1 MKIKDLFQKDITRG
15 INGVVKA
22 DQLDSESVWQE
33 LDEFVVT
40 RELGTHLRKFFEQ
53 YAETIGSSKAGSEK
67 NGVWVSGFFG
77 SGKSH
82 FIKVLSYLLE
92 NRTHEFNGQSQQAL
106 AFFEDKIKDAT
117 VLADIKRALSV
128 NTDVILF
135 NIDSKAD
142 SNDGRDAILSVFLKV
157 FNERLG
163 YCGEHPHIA
172 HMERHLD
179 QNSQYDQFKEAF
191 LSKSGSQWEEER
203 DAYEFNRDE
212 LVEALSETLGQSTES
227 CEKWVD
233 NADETFR
240 LTVENFAGWVK
251 EYLEQQ
257 EDGHRV
263 IFLVDEVGQFI
274 GKDTALM
281 LNLQTITEQ
290 LGTQCGGNAWVVV
303 TSQEDVEKALGEMV
317 EKSNDFS
324 KIQGRFRTRL
334 SLTSLNVDEVIQKRL
349 LEKSDTAIA
358 NLKEVYEAKGD
369 ILRNQLSFRDLKD
382 TYKEFKEANDFV
394 VNYPFV
400 PYQFELLQGVFT
412 SIRKAGVTGL
422 HLASGERSLLDAF
435 QLASKELK
443 DTEVG
448 ALAPLYLFYPS
459 IESFLDTSVKRTID
473 RSADNESLFP
483 FDIHVLQALFLIRY
497 VDQLPG
503 NVDNLVTLCI
513 DTIDADRLTLKKQIE
528 EGLERLLNNSL
539 ISRNGD
545 VYQFLTNEEQ
555 DIQREIK
562 KIVITSADEAKELGG
577 LIFGDVL
584 QDKRKHRY
592 SITKKDIPF
601 NRICDSH
608 PVGQNTDGDVLV
620 EIVSPLSDNY
630 EAMNKQQGTLLS
642 SQDEGKILLK
652 LPDKGSV
659 LRELSLFLK
668 TNRYLKSK
676 NTTTGDDNTSR
687 ILRQL
692 ATENQQ
698 RRGKLA
704 IALADQFVESDVYIS
719 GAEYTISVPTAS
731 KAFDNCLEYLIE
743 NTYTKMG
750 YINKLQDNPAKEIN
764 AIIRA
769 DDLTLLGDLP
779 ELNPKAIE
787 DVRNYISLKSKTD
800 QQVVVKDLCM
810 GRYAGRPYG
819 WPDLETAL
827 LLARLYKNQEIN
839 LISAGEAVSG
849 VKAIA
854 LLSESK
860 HWAKVTI
867 TPRKTVSS
875 DTLKNAKKLGQD
887 LFTKQGPDN
896 EDGLYEFLSA
906 ELMAIDSRLQNF
918 ASIASGGVYPGG
930 TLIDAG
936 RSVIKGVT
944 SVKESNKF
952 LERFLEHK
960 TELVDCLE
968 DYELL
973 NTFYTHQKPI
983 WDAAQQQRA
992 VFQGNATQLN
1002 QDDEIR
1008 RKLSQFNEILEA
1020 DAPYG
1025 RVSELGELQ
1034 KSIQQNNEVLLSQH
1048 RKISGHVIDA
1058 HIDAVEAELDRIS
1071 ADDDLRNSCLTPLTR
1086 FRIGLDSQHS
1096 VAHLEY
1102 AKEQAEQA
1110 KDSAF
1115 EKIDQYLE
1123 SDETG
1128 DDPPAVKV
1136 PTKLVVSKLL
1146 EANQYLE
1153 TTEDVEAFLKSLREA
1168 LEKAIAN
1175 DQRVEIR

>member
-53 YAETIGSSKAGSEK
+53 YAETIGSFKAKAEN

-92 NRTHEFNGQSQQAL
+92 NRTHEYNGQSQQAL
-106 AFFEDKIKDAT
+106 AFFEDKITDAT
-117 VLADIKRALSV
+117 VLADIKRSLSV

-172 HMERHLD
+172 HMERYLD
-179 QNSQYDQFKEAF
+179 QNSQYAQFKEAF

-212 LVEALSETLGQSTES
+212 VVAALSETLGQSTES

-257 EDGHRV
+257 EDWHRV

-281 LNLQTITEQ
+281 LNLQTITEE

-303 TSQEDVEKALGEMV
+303 TSQEDVEKALGETV

-324 KIQGRFRTRL
+324 KIQGRFKTRL

-349 LEKSDTAIA
+349 LEKSDTAVA
-358 NLKEVYEAKGD
+358 NLTDLYKSKGD

-382 TYKEFKEANDFV
+382 TYKEFREPKDFV

-443 DTEVG
+443 NTEVG
-448 ALAPLYLFYPS
+448 VLAPLYLFYPS

-473 RSADNESLFP
+473 RAAEKDLQP
-483 FDIHVLQALFLIRY
+483 FDVQILQVLFLIRY

-513 DTIDADRLTLKKQIE
+513 DTIDADRLSLKKKIE
-528 EGLERLLNNSL
+528 DGLERLLNNSL
-539 ISRNGD
+539 ISRNAD

-555 DIQREIK
+555 DIHREIK
-562 KIVITSADEAKELGG
+562 KIVINSADEAKELGN
-577 LIFGDVL
+577 LIFRDVL

-592 SITKKDIPF
+592 VTTKKDIPF

-620 EIVSPLSDNY
+620 EVISPLSDQY
-630 EAMNKQQGTLLS
+630 ESLSKDQCTLLS
-642 SQDEGKILLK
+642 SQDQGKVVLK
-652 LPDKGSV
+652 LPDKGKV
-659 LRELSLFLK
+659 LQELSVFLK
-668 TNRYLKSK
+668 TQRYLKSK
-676 NTTTGDDNTSR
+676 GTSSGDDNTSR

-698 RRGKLA
+698 RRKKLGD
-704 IALADQFVESDVYIS
+704 ALDEQFVESDAYIS
-719 GAEYTISVPTAS
+719 GAEFKITQSNAS
-731 KAFDNCLEYLIE
+731 KALDGCLEYLIE
-743 NTYTKMG
+743 NTYTKME
-750 YINKLQDNPAKEIN
+750 YLSKLQDKPAKEIN
-764 AIIRA
+764 AIVRA

-779 ELNPKAIE
+779 EVNPKAM
-787 DVRNYISLKSKTD
+787 DDLRNYIGLKSSTD
-800 QQVVVKDLCM
+800 QQIVVRDLCTV
-810 GRYAGRPYG
+810 RYAGRPYG
-819 WPDLETAL
+819 WPEMETAL
-827 LLARLYKNQEIN
+827 LLAKLYKNQEIN
-839 LISAGEAVSG
+839 LISAGEAVAG
-849 VKAIA
+849 EKVIT

-875 DTLKNAKKLGQD
+875 DTLKNARKLGQD
-887 LFTKQGPDN
+887 LFAKQGPDN
-896 EDGLYEFLSA
+896 EDGLYEFLLE
-906 ELMAIDSRLQNF
+906 ELSTIASRLQSF
-918 ASIASGGVYPGG
+918 ASIASGGAYPGG
-930 TLIDAG
+930 TLIDGG

-1034 KSIQQNNEVLLSQH
+1034 KSIQQKNDILLSQH
-1048 RKISGHVIDA
+1048 RKISGDVIDA

-1071 ADDDLRNSCLTPLTR
+1071 ADDDLRNSCLAPLTKIK
-1086 FRIGLDSQHS
+1086 IGLDSQHS

-1115 EKIDQYLE
+1115 EKIVQYLE
-1123 SDETG
+1123 SDEPG
-1128 DDPPAVKV
+1128 VEPPAVKV

-1168 LEKAIAN
+1168 LEEAIAN
-1175 DQRVEIR
+1175 EQRVEIR